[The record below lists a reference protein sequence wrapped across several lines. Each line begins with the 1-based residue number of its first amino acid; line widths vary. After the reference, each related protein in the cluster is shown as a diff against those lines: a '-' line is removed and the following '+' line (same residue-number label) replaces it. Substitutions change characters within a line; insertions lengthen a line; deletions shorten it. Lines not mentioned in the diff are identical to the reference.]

1 MPYLVP
7 KNIAVP
13 KPPAMQYWPSSPS
26 LLNGGINL
34 TEREWKL
41 SDNQTPNVKNMWWK
55 DGELSKRFGQEYV
68 IDSIAVETP
77 NYATYKKLYEGHII
91 KHCGTKM
98 YKQDPITETT
108 TEIYTGLTA
117 IKGSFFKFGD
127 KLYYMQAGKFLQYDG
142 TTVSEVVPYIPTV
155 IINRTPTGGGD
166 VLENYNRIGK
176 GFINKFNGNASAVAY
191 TLTDANLDATTV
203 TCTVDGVA
211 KVENTDFTVNRTTG
225 IVTFVSAPA
234 TGTNNVAITAY
245 KTVQA
250 DIDTILKCKYAI
262 PFGGQNDN
270 RIFIGGNGTGYFYWT
285 GISANGIDATYFAY
299 NNYNVIGNSDED
311 ITGFGKHYDT
321 LTIHKES
328 GEIYGETYDW
338 DGIKGIFSTFPIN
351 QQYGCDCPETL
362 QNINNNLV
370 WLNSRYGVCILV
382 GTTVGSQRNAFPIS
396 RNIDPRLMKEIDL
409 KMASSVDFNGHY
421 WLCVNDKVYLWNY
434 FISPYYSTGNPDA
447 DAQRLSWWYFDNI
460 NAQSFVIDGQDLYHA
475 NRTTGQFVKFHTAYD
490 AGQFYDFGE
499 GISAV
504 YRYPIREMGNGVYEF
519 WVPRGWVNVRGDTK
533 TSFIVTYF
541 TSDEPDG
548 DPSTEVIEVGSFM
561 WNNFNWS
568 LFTWGVMGPVYQW
581 ALAPGAKNIRYFGAE
596 FANAEAGRDMNIS
609 SIIFQYSIKKMIK

>member
-68 IDSIAVETP
+68 TDSIAVETP

-176 GFINKFNGNASAVAY
+176 GFTNKFNGNAVAVAY

-203 TCTVDGVA
+203 ICTVGGA
-211 KVENTDFTVNRTTG
+211 TKTEGTDFTVNRITG
-225 IVTFVSAPA
+225 IVTFTSAPA
-234 TGTNNVAITAY
+234 TGTNNVVITAY

-270 RIFIGGNGTGYFYWT
+270 RLFIGGNGSGYFYWT

-299 NNYNVIGNSDED
+299 NNYNVIGNIDED
-311 ITGFGKHYDT
+311 ITGFGKHYET

-351 QQYGCDCPETL
+351 QQYGCDCPETM

-396 RNIDPRLMKEIDL
+396 RNIDPRLMKEANL
-409 KMASSVDFNGHY
+409 KTASSVDFNGHY

-460 NAQSFVIDGQDLYHA
+460 NALDFIIDAQTLYYA
-475 NRTTGQFVKFHTAYD
+475 NRATGQIAKFKTS
-490 AGQFYDFGE
+490 FNDFGLA
-499 GISAV
+499 INTL
-504 YRYPIREMGNGVYEF
+504 YRIPLRDLGSTVYEF
-519 WVPRGWVNVRGDTK
+519 DVLTMWVDIRVDTRTK
-533 TSFIVTYF
+533 INIAYVMA
-541 TSDEPDG
+541 DEMDLE
-548 DPSTEVIEVGSFM
+548 SESASVEAGSFSIPGFSIPTFTLDVIGSRQTFVFQPTEKKIDLFGVEFS
-561 WNNFNWS
+561 NNEVN
-568 LFTWGVMGPVYQW
+568 
-581 ALAPGAKNIRYFGAE
+581 
-596 FANAEAGRDMNIS
+596 RDMNIS
-609 SIIFQYSIKKMIK
+609 NVVVSYRLGKRKK

>member
-7 KNIAVP
+7 KNIQAP
-13 KPPAMQYWPSSPS
+13 KPQPLQYWPETPS
-26 LLNGGINL
+26 LLNGGLNL
-34 TEREWKL
+34 VDREWKI
-41 SDNQTPNVKNMWWK
+41 SDNQTPNVRNMWFRE
-55 DGELSKRFGQEYV
+55 GELSKRWGQDNV
-68 IDSIAVETP
+68 ADSIVVETP
-77 NYATYKKLYEGHII
+77 CYATYKKLYEGHII

-142 TTVSEVVPYIPTV
+142 ATVSEVVPYIPTV

-176 GFINKFNGNASAVAY
+176 GFTNKFNGDNTSVAY
-191 TLTDANLDATTV
+191 TLTDANLDATTL
-203 TCTVDGVA
+203 TCTVDGA
-211 KVENTDFTVNRTTG
+211 TKTEGTDFTVNRTTG

-234 TGTNNVAITAY
+234 TGTNNVVITAY

-270 RIFIGGNGTGYFYWT
+270 RLFIGGNGSGYFYWT

-299 NNYNVIGNSDED
+299 NNYNVIGNIDED
-311 ITGFGKHYDT
+311 ITGFGKHYET

-338 DGIKGIFSTFPIN
+338 DGIKGIFNTFPIN
-351 QQYGCDCPETL
+351 QQYGCDCPDTI

-396 RNIDPRLMKEIDL
+396 RNIDPRLMKEANL
-409 KMASSVDFNGHY
+409 KTASSVDFNGHY

-447 DAQRLSWWYFDNI
+447 DAQRLSWWYFNNI
-460 NAQSFVIDGQDLYHA
+460 NAQSFIMDGQDLYYA
-475 NRTTGQFVKFHTAYD
+475 NRTTGVIAHFITVYD
-490 AGQFYDFGE
+490 GTQFYDFGE
-499 GISAV
+499 PISAL
-504 YRYPIREMGNGVYEF
+504 YRVPLRDLGDSVFEF
-519 WVPRGWVNVRGDTK
+519 DVIDLWIDCRGDTK
-533 TSFIVTYF
+533 TQIRVVYI
-541 TSDEPDG
+541 TSDDIYG
-548 DPSTEVIEVGSFM
+548 DPSEDFIDVGSFSYDTFSYDTFTYQIM
-561 WNNFNWS
+561 GYKETFPLS
-568 LFTWGVMGPVYQW
+568 PIEKKIDLFGIELSNSDG
-581 ALAPGAKNIRYFGAE
+581 
-596 FANAEAGRDMNIS
+596 GRDMNIS
-609 SIIFQYSIKKMIK
+609 SIHYSYKIGKQK

>member
-7 KNIAVP
+7 KNIQAP
-13 KPPAMQYWPSSPS
+13 KPQPMQYWPSTPS
-26 LLNGGINL
+26 LLNGGLNL
-34 TEREWKL
+34 IDREWKL
-41 SDNQTPNVKNMWWK
+41 SDNQTPNVKNMWFRE
-55 DGELSKRFGQEYV
+55 GELSKRWGQEYV
-68 IDSIAVETP
+68 ADSIAVETP
-77 NYATYKKLYEGHII
+77 CYATYKKLYEGHII

-98 YKQDPITETT
+98 YNQDPATETT

-176 GFINKFNGNASAVAY
+176 GFTNKFNGDNTSVAY
-191 TLTDANLDATTV
+191 TLTDANLDATTLI
-203 TCTVDGVA
+203 CTVDGVS
-211 KVENTDFTVNRTTG
+211 KVENTDFTVDRATG
-225 IVTFVSAPA
+225 IVTFISAPT
-234 TGTNNVAITAY
+234 TGTNNVVITAY

-270 RIFIGGNGTGYFYWT
+270 RLFIGGNGSGYFYWT

-299 NNYNVIGNSDED
+299 NNYNVIGNIDED
-311 ITGFGKHYDT
+311 ITAFGKHYDV

-328 GEIYGETYDW
+328 GEIFGETYTF
-338 DGIKGIFSTFPIN
+338 DGTKGIFNTFPIN
-351 QQYGCDCPETL
+351 QQYGCDCPDTI

-396 RNIDPRLMKEIDL
+396 RNVDPRLMKEIDL

-460 NAQSFVIDGQDLYHA
+460 NAQSFVIDGQNLYYA
-475 NRTTGQFVKFHTAYD
+475 NRTTGQITKFKTS
-490 AGQFYDFGE
+490 FNDFGLA
-499 GISAV
+499 INTI
-504 YRYPIREMGNGVYEF
+504 YRIPLRDLGSTVYEF
-519 WVPRGWVNVRGDTK
+519 DVLTMWVDIRVDTRTK
-533 TSFIVTYF
+533 INIAYVMA
-541 TSDEPDG
+541 DEMDLE
-548 DPSTEVIEVGSFM
+548 TESATVEAGSFSIPGFSIPTFTLDVIGSRQTFVFQPTEKKIDLFGVEFS
-561 WNNFNWS
+561 NNEVN
-568 LFTWGVMGPVYQW
+568 
-581 ALAPGAKNIRYFGAE
+581 
-596 FANAEAGRDMNIS
+596 RDMNIS
-609 SIIFQYSIKKMIK
+609 NVVVSYRLGKRKK